1 MENRILAK
9 QFKNAIV
16 SDLSCLNGTQFEDL
30 CKAIFSLVLNREVLH
45 KGCNLN
51 GKPVPYAVDVKTEDC
66 KIVGQSGTDVD
77 YFTKSDFVKPM
88 KDIEGTK
95 NNNPLC
101 ETLYLFSNQRDSD
114 SQHTGLVK
122 KINETIPPFTVEI
135 YDAEKIAETIYDKID
150 NPKCGDVWQYLSKS
164 YQFYAIM
171 PKRNCI
177 PQPAPNYILRSL
189 ESEELISILEHQ
201 SIVEV
206 YGVSGI
212 GKSEFAKQIAKDI
225 SQEFDTILW
234 IKGNEFDTL
243 DSVRLCQFGY
253 EVNLRFILEN
263 YKSLVIIDNLNETV
277 NDFSDDFLKSNKHDS
292 KCIITTIKR
301 HISNA
306 YAYQLP
312 YMKEETASEL
322 INRFQIDIQE
332 DDKYRLM
339 QITSGYPLAINMI
352 CSLVAGGEFTMAEL
366 LEDGALYEIE
376 DDRSQRLPQRII
388 GKIYEKYVEELNII
402 AYIDSQI
409 IQSEYL
415 HETCNRIHL
424 KYLVKYSI
432 IQPDDAYTFRIHQVV
447 LEAIKY
453 LAQAP
458 DINKTSDNLTSYLD
472 KKNKL
477 KDVQFFSLFHYNNSF
492 VSKVYDIANVEQKKV
507 ILYSKLQAEDT
518 FSNPSM
524 YLELISQLLLNPAT
538 SLYDC
543 LLLLDKNEINL
554 FTIPREEQSDKA
566 KVIVEELNSILE
578 QTDDI
583 EIKFEILHHRGKLYA
598 KINEKE
604 QALTSFEEALC
615 IHPKA
620 YPTLFQLAKL
630 KHFCE
635 SSEKEQVKDIV
646 SVIMNDYYEGKEV
659 SLTIVLTC
667 YSTFIAKK
675 GYSDLAEKYVEDEFD
690 FFSKVIMTSLM
701 SFNSQTVP
709 TLGSFAFSL
718 AYKNPDF
725 VRMALKIVQEPPSR
739 KLGKSSIQGYAFLKA
754 VEYKL
759 EENKQT
765 QRAFSILESAKTY
778 FNLLELEKNEGKFS
792 KDYIRKR
799 YLELLIDASQ
809 YDEAISFS
817 ECFDDKDSE
826 FYHQDMAKLYH
837 SMKVFDKALLHIDK
851 AISNTHDKGYQ
862 SSYMWNKANILHD
875 MKDPS
880 CITLLH
886 DAINMR
892 EKDKAR
898 EDWMSTLSMWKDE

>member
-9 QFKNAIV
+9 QFKSAIV
-16 SDLSCLNGTQFEDL
+16 SDLVSLNGTQFEDL
-30 CKAIFSLVLNREVLH
+30 CKVILTLILNREVLH

-66 KIVGQSGTDVD
+66 KIVGQSGTDID
-77 YFTKSDFVKPM
+77 YFTKNDFEKPM

-122 KINETIPPFTVEI
+122 KIKETIPPFTVEI

-150 NPKCGDVWQYLSKS
+150 NPKCSDVWQYLTESF
-164 YQFYAIM
+164 QFYAIM

-177 PQPAPNYILRSL
+177 PQSSPNYIRRSF
-189 ESEELISILEHQ
+189 ESEELISKFEHQ

-225 SQEFDTILW
+225 SHEFDTVLW
-234 IKGNEFDTL
+234 IKGTEFDTL

-263 YKSLVIIDNLNETV
+263 YKSLVIIDNLNENV
-277 NDFSDDFLKSNKHDS
+277 NDLSSDFLKSNKHDS
-292 KCIITTIKR
+292 KCIITTIQR
-301 HISNA
+301 HFTD
-306 YAYQLP
+306 AYQLP
-312 YMKEETASEL
+312 YMQEETASEL
-322 INRFQIDIQE
+322 IDRFQIDIQA

-339 QITSGYPLAINMI
+339 QVTTGYPLAINMI
-352 CSLVAGGEFTMAEL
+352 CSLVAGGEFTIAEL
-366 LEDGALYEIE
+366 LEDGALYDIE
-376 DDRSQRLPQRII
+376 DDRSQKLPQRII
-388 GKIYEKYVEELNII
+388 GKIFEKYVEELNII
-402 AYIDSQI
+402 GYIDNLI

-415 HETCNRIHL
+415 HETCNGIHL
-424 KYLVKYSI
+424 KYLAKYSI
-432 IQPDDAYTFRIHQVV
+432 IQPDDAYTYRIHQVV
-447 LEAIKY
+447 LDAIKH

-458 DINKTSDNLTSYLD
+458 DINKMADKLTSYLD
-472 KKNKL
+472 KKNKV
-477 KDVQFFSLFHYNNSF
+477 KDVQFFSVFHYNNNF
-492 VSKVYDIANVEQKKV
+492 VSKVYDIANEEQKKV
-507 ILYSKLQAEDT
+507 ILYSRLQAEDT

-524 YLELISQLLLNPAT
+524 YLELINQLPLNPIA
-538 SLYDC
+538 SHYDC
-543 LLLLDKNEINL
+543 LLLLDRNEIDI
-554 FTIPREEQSDKA
+554 FATPRDNRSDKA
-566 KVIVEELNSILE
+566 KGIIEELNSLLK
-578 QTDDI
+578 QADDI

-598 KINEKE
+598 KTKEKE
-604 QALTSFEEALC
+604 QALTSFEEALR
-615 IHPKA
+615 IHPNA
-620 YPTLFQLAKL
+620 YPTLLQLAKL
-630 KHFCE
+630 KHFSG
-635 SSEKEQVKDIV
+635 SSEKDQVKEIV

-659 SLTIVLTC
+659 PLTIVLAC

-675 GYSDLAEKYVEDEFD
+675 EYSDLAEKYVENEFD

-701 SFNSQTVP
+701 SFNSQAVP
-709 TLGSFAFSL
+709 TLGNFAFSL

-778 FNLLELEKNEGKFS
+778 FNLLELENNDGEFS

-809 YDEAISFS
+809 YDQAISFS